1 MGQTGAMVGLGQCP
15 FTAGTHDVDVLHE
28 GLRTRGAGVHQ
39 AELPDGSPVWVVT
52 GYEAVTRLL
61 ADPRMVATKSASTTG
76 FRGQNLP
83 PALDANLLNIDG
95 DDHRRVRR
103 LAADAFAP
111 RHHAAHEKVVAA
123 AVSELVD
130 VLPDS
135 GEIDLMR
142 GLCEPLPPRVI
153 GELLGL
159 PRDQLD
165 EFRRAAQPM
174 FAVDRSPHGEALQGA
189 LTQMLLLVAGVI
201 EHKRGCPGS
210 DLVSRWLQA
219 RDGEDRLS
227 EQELI
232 SLVFATII
240 GGFENVTSLTSLVID
255 EVLRHNAAQAR
266 DLLDN
271 ATEFRAFIREVIG
284 AVAPVNYALR
294 RFPLTDFVVNGVTI
308 PRGHTVF
315 MSLRSAHL
323 DPARKGRPDLAFGWG
338 RHYCIGAA
346 LAESQAVHATEAVLR
361 RWPGARPHQARRE
374 LALRP
379 SWLTYALAELSV
391 SAGR

>member
-1 MGQTGAMVGLGQCP
+1 M
-15 FTAGTHDVDVLHE
+15 
-28 GLRTRGAGVHQ
+28 
-39 AELPDGSPVWVVT
+39 
-52 GYEAVTRLL
+52 
-61 ADPRMVATKSASTTG
+61 
-76 FRGQNLP
+76 P

-95 DDHRRVRR
+95 EDHRRVRR
-103 LAADAFAP
+103 LAAEAFAP
-111 RHHAAHEKVVAA
+111 RHRPAHERVVVA

-135 GEIDLMR
+135 GEIDLMG

-159 PRDQLD
+159 PREQLG
-165 EFRRAAQPM
+165 EFRQAAQPM

-189 LTQMLLLVAGVI
+189 LTRMLLLVAGVI
-201 EHKRGCPGS
+201 EHKRERPGS
-210 DLVSRWLQA
+210 DLVSLWLQA

-227 EQELI
+227 EEELI

-240 GGFENVTSLTSLVID
+240 GGFENVTSLTALVID
-255 EVLRHNAAQAR
+255 EVLRHHLDRAR
-266 DLLDN
+266 ALMGDTGD
-271 ATEFRAFIREVIG
+271 FHAFIREIIG
-284 AVAPVNYALR
+284 DVAPVNYALR
-294 RFPLTDFVVNGVTI
+294 RFPLDDVVVNGVTI

-323 DPARKGRPDLAFGWG
+323 DPAREGRPDLAFGWG
-338 RHYCIGAA
+338 RHFCIGAA
-346 LAESQAVHATEAVLR
+346 LAESQAVHATKAVLR
-361 RWPGARPHQARRE
+361 RWPDVRLCRARRDF
-374 LALRP
+374 ALRP